1 MNKQNKSNSWAQ
13 RNDTL
18 QQVFS
23 MLLGIP
29 LRLPQQGGGLP
40 ESIPQNYAPQNE
52 NTDAHPH
59 LEYLVDRI
67 PNDYNFY
74 QQPDNL
80 RVSPV
85 IPANYII
92 PVRNEVPPQKNI
104 DDTFAGGFKQSLQ
117 RSHNKLKYI
126 NQDLQQIINQEKT
139 IQKGLRALDEAGVDY
154 SSRLAVKSSI
164 AKLRREIINEQQL
177 INEGKGTPE
186 IKASV
191 AHKRRLMSGLL
202 PIQKLYESDGATP
215 EEVMSWA
222 EIYRT
227 EGGPGMRSQAKLLQ
241 EEDAYPELRGW
252 GKIGAF
258 VGDAAVAAPVVGA
271 SMMAPP
277 LGLAAGVG
285 SAAFDSYAT
294 TNMEADRIERETGRK
309 ISPVRRF
316 VQTGINTL
324 PSLITKKIPVD
335 KIRGINKLPEWTQNI
350 VQETLRQ
357 GGLGGLYSLTH
368 DIGSNLAL
376 GNDISGGE
384 IFRNLGR
391 GMGVGVVAG
400 AAAGSGSEALSR
412 LRNPFRR
419 IPPEPYQSVP
429 HGTYESGIMNT
440 PTNIP
445 HKDYGS
451 EFLQKTATVPQG
463 TYESGAMNTPTNI
476 PFKDYGLEFQQK
488 TATVPQGTY
497 ESGAMNTPTNI
508 PFKDYGLEFQQKTA
522 TVPQGTYESGAMN
535 TPANIPFGSYR
546 SEIPPQTTQI
556 PYGTYQ
562 SEVWGRQ
569 VEIPHG
575 VHQSKTTGIT
585 PPKGAQENTN
595 IPHGTYESEAFGQ
608 PTRIPYGTYRSEIPT
623 QPIEIPHGT
632 YESEAFGQPT
642 RIPHG
647 TYRSEIPMQPIELP
661 HGIYQLEIQQQPTEI
676 PHGTYRSDILG
687 EPVRIP
693 YDIHESGVLNES
705 QVVPHNTYPA
715 KPTVPYDTYSGH
727 SSLVPPEWGNA
738 PIRIQPDTYTSDL
751 DKYINLPEIKSPFY
765 PYAKAFG
772 IEDLQK
778 GLKSLK
784 INRSGSKSSKSGKS
798 GKKKKKR

>member
-1 MNKQNKSNSWAQ
+1 
-13 RNDTL
+13 
-18 QQVFS
+18 

-40 ESIPQNYAPQNE
+40 ESIPQNYAPQNEDTDTRPHLEYPVYRIPKDYYAPQNE

-85 IPANYII
+85 IPANYI
-92 PVRNEVPPQKNI
+92 VFLRNEVPPQKNI

-117 RSHNKLKYI
+117 RSHNKVKYI

-154 SSRLAVKSSI
+154 SSRLAVKSSL

-191 AHKRRLMSGLL
+191 VHKRRLMSGLL

-222 EIYRT
+222 ETYRT

-277 LGLAAGVG
+277 VGLAAGVG

-335 KIRGINKLPEWTQNI
+335 KIRGINKLPEWGQNI

-384 IFRNLGR
+384 IFRNAIR
-391 GMGVGVVAG
+391 GAGVGVVAG
-400 AAAGSGSEALSR
+400 AAAGGGSEALSR

-429 HGTYESGIMNT
+429 HGTYESGIMNI

-476 PFKDYGLEFQQK
+476 PFKDYGLEFLQK
-488 TATVPQGTY
+488 TTTVPQGTY

-508 PFKDYGLEFQQKTA
+508 PF
-522 TVPQGTYESGAMN
+522 
-535 TPANIPFGSYR
+535 GSYR
-546 SEIPPQTTQI
+546 SEIPQQATQI

-562 SEVWGRQ
+562 SEVGGRQ

-585 PPKGAQENTN
+585 PPKGAQESTGVPHGTYESEAFGQPTRIPYGTYRSEIPMQPIE

-608 PTRIPYGTYRSEIPT
+608 PTRIPYDTYRSEIPT

-647 TYRSEIPMQPIELP
+647 TYRS
-661 HGIYQLEIQQQPTEI
+661 
-676 PHGTYRSDILG
+676 DILG

-693 YDIHESGVLNES
+693 YDIHESGVLNEP

-715 KPTVPYDTYSGH
+715 KPTVPYDTYSGR
-727 SSLVPPEWGNA
+727 SGLGLPEGGNA

-751 DKYINLPEIKSPFY
+751 ENYINLPEIKSPFY

>member
-52 NTDAHPH
+52 DTDTRPHLEYPVYRIPKDYYAPQNEDTDAHPH

-85 IPANYII
+85 IPANYIV
-92 PVRNEVPPQKNI
+92 PLRNEVPPQKNI

-117 RSHNKLKYI
+117 RSHNKVKYI

-139 IQKGLRALDEAGVDY
+139 IQKGLRELDEAGVDY
-154 SSRLAVKSSI
+154 SSRLGVKSSI

-191 AHKRRLMSGLL
+191 AHKRRLMSVLL

-222 EIYRT
+222 ETYRT

-258 VGDAAVAAPVVGA
+258 VGDAAVATPVVVT

-277 LGLAAGVG
+277 VGLAAGVG

-294 TNMEADRIERETGRK
+294 ANMEADRIERETGRK
-309 ISPVRRF
+309 ISPFRRTA
-316 VQTGINTL
+316 QTVINTL

-335 KIRGINKLPEWTQNI
+335 KIRGINKLPEWGQNI
-350 VQETLRQ
+350 VQESLTQ
-357 GGLGGLYSLTH
+357 GRLGGLYSLTH
-368 DIGSNLAL
+368 DISSNLAL

-384 IFRNLGR
+384 IFRNAIR
-391 GMGVGVVAG
+391 GAGVGVVAG

-419 IPPEPYQSVP
+419 IPPEPNQSVP

-476 PFKDYGLEFQQK
+476 PF
-488 TATVPQGTY
+488 
-497 ESGAMNTPTNI
+497 
-508 PFKDYGLEFQQKTA
+508 
-522 TVPQGTYESGAMN
+522 
-535 TPANIPFGSYR
+535 GSYR
-546 SEIPPQTTQI
+546 SEIPQQATQI

-562 SEVWGRQ
+562 SEVGGRQ
-569 VEIPHG
+569 VKIPHG
-575 VHQSKTTGIT
+575 VHQSKTTGTT
-585 PPKGAQENTN
+585 PPKGAQESNS

-608 PTRIPYGTYRSEIPT
+608 PTRIPYD
-623 QPIEIPHGT
+623 
-632 YESEAFGQPT
+632 
-642 RIPHG
+642 
-647 TYRSEIPMQPIELP
+647 TYRSEIPMQRIEIP
-661 HGIYQLEIQQQPTEI
+661 HGTYQLEMQRQPTEI
-676 PHGTYRSDILG
+676 LHGTYRSDILG

-693 YDIHESGVLNES
+693 YDIHESGVLNEP

-715 KPTVPYDTYSGH
+715 KPTVPYDTYSGR
-727 SSLVPPEWGNA
+727 SDLGLPEGGNA

-751 DKYINLPEIKSPFY
+751 ENYINLPEIKSPFY

-784 INRSGSKSSKSGKS
+784 INRSGGKSGKS

>member
-52 NTDAHPH
+52 DTDTRPHLEYPVYRIPKDYYAPQNENTDAHPH

-85 IPANYII
+85 IPANYIV
-92 PVRNEVPPQKNI
+92 PLRNEVPPQKNI

-117 RSHNKLKYI
+117 RSHNKVKYI

-139 IQKGLRALDEAGVDY
+139 IQKGLRELDEAGVDY
-154 SSRLAVKSSI
+154 SSRLGVKSSI

-177 INEGKGTPE
+177 INKGKGTPE

-222 EIYRT
+222 ETYRT

-252 GKIGAF
+252 GKVGAF
-258 VGDAAVAAPVVGA
+258 FGDAAVAAPVVVT

-285 SAAFDSYAT
+285 SAALDSYAT

-309 ISPVRRF
+309 ISPARRTAQAIISTIPSAIPYKF
-316 VQTGINTL
+316 PINKFPFLKNL
-324 PSLITKKIPVD
+324 PDWKKKI
-335 KIRGINKLPEWTQNI
+335 I
-350 VQETLRQ
+350 QESLTQ
-357 GGLGGLYSLTH
+357 GGLGGLYSLSH
-368 DIGSNLAL
+368 DIGSNQLF

-384 IFRNLGR
+384 IFRNTIR
-391 GMGVGVVAG
+391 GAGVGVVAG

-429 HGTYESGIMNT
+429 YGTYESGIMNT

-445 HKDYGS
+445 FKDYGL

-463 TYESGAMNTPTNI
+463 TYESGAMNTPT
-476 PFKDYGLEFQQK
+476 
-488 TATVPQGTY
+488 
-497 ESGAMNTPTNI
+497 
-508 PFKDYGLEFQQKTA
+508 
-522 TVPQGTYESGAMN
+522 
-535 TPANIPFGSYR
+535 NIPFGSYR

-569 VEIPHG
+569 VKIPYG
-575 VHQSKTTGIT
+575 EHQSKTTGIT
-585 PPKGAQENTN
+585 PPKGAQESTN

-623 QPIEIPHGT
+623 QRIEIPHGT
-632 YESEAFGQPT
+632 Y
-642 RIPHG
+642 
-647 TYRSEIPMQPIELP
+647 
-661 HGIYQLEIQQQPTEI
+661 QLEMQRQPAEI
-676 PHGTYRSDILG
+676 LHGTYRSDILG

-693 YDIHESGVLNES
+693 YDIHESGVLNEP

-715 KPTVPYDTYSGH
+715 KPTVPYDTYSGR
-727 SSLVPPEWGNA
+727 SGLGLPEGGNA

-751 DKYINLPEIKSPFY
+751 ENYINLPEIKSPFY

-784 INRSGSKSSKSGKS
+784 INRSGGKSGKS

>member
-52 NTDAHPH
+52 DTDARPHLEYPVYRIPKDYYAPQNENTDAHPH

-85 IPANYII
+85 IPANYIV
-92 PVRNEVPPQKNI
+92 PLHNEVPPQKNI

-117 RSHNKLKYI
+117 RTHNKVKYA

-154 SSRLAVKSSI
+154 SSRLGVKSSL

-222 EIYRT
+222 ETYRT

-241 EEDAYPELRGW
+241 EEDAYPKLRGW

-258 VGDAAVAAPVVGA
+258 VGDVAATAPVVGA
-271 SMMAPP
+271 SIAAPY
-277 LGLAAGVG
+277 LGAVAGIG
-285 SAAFDSYAT
+285 SAALDSYAT

-309 ISPVRRF
+309 ISPFSRSA
-316 VQTGINTL
+316 QTVINTL
-324 PSLITKKIPVD
+324 PALITKKIPVG
-335 KIRGINKLPEWTQNI
+335 KIPGINKLPEWGQNI
-350 VQETLRQ
+350 VQETLTQ

-384 IFRNLGR
+384 IFRNAIR
-391 GMGVGVVAG
+391 GAGVGVVAG
-400 AAAGSGSEALSR
+400 AAAGGGSEALSR

-429 HGTYESGIMNT
+429 HGTYESGIMNI

-463 TYESGAMNTPTNI
+463 TYESGAMNTPT
-476 PFKDYGLEFQQK
+476 
-488 TATVPQGTY
+488 
-497 ESGAMNTPTNI
+497 
-508 PFKDYGLEFQQKTA
+508 
-522 TVPQGTYESGAMN
+522 
-535 TPANIPFGSYR
+535 NIPFGSYR

-585 PPKGAQENTN
+585 PPKGAQESTN

-608 PTRIPYGTYRSEIPT
+608 PTRIPHGTYRSEIPT

-661 HGIYQLEIQQQPTEI
+661 HGTYQLEIQQQPTEI
-676 PHGTYRSDILG
+676 LHGTYRSDILG
-687 EPVRIP
+687 KPVRIP
-693 YDIHESGVLNES
+693 YDIHESGVLHEP

-727 SSLVPPEWGNA
+727 SGLVPPEGGNA
-738 PIRIQPDTYTSDL
+738 SIRIQPDTYTSDL

-778 GLKSLK
+778 GIKSLK
-784 INRSGSKSSKSGKS
+784 INRSGGKSGKS

>member
-40 ESIPQNYAPQNE
+40 ESIPQNYAPQNENTDARPHLEYPVYRIPKDYYAPQNE

-117 RSHNKLKYI
+117 RTHNKVKYA

-154 SSRLAVKSSI
+154 SSRLGVKSSL

-258 VGDAAVAAPVVGA
+258 VGDAAVAAPVVVT

-277 LGLAAGVG
+277 VGLAAGVG
-285 SAAFDSYAT
+285 SAALDSYAT

-309 ISPVRRF
+309 ISPFRRTA
-316 VQTGINTL
+316 QTVINTL

-335 KIRGINKLPEWTQNI
+335 KIRGINKLPKWGQNI
-350 VQETLRQ
+350 VQESLTQ
-357 GGLGGLYSLTH
+357 GRLGGLYSLTH
-368 DIGSNLAL
+368 DISSNLAL

-445 HKDYGS
+445 FKDYGLEFLQKTTTVPQGTYESGAMNTPTNIPFKDYGS

-476 PFKDYGLEFQQK
+476 PF
-488 TATVPQGTY
+488 
-497 ESGAMNTPTNI
+497 
-508 PFKDYGLEFQQKTA
+508 
-522 TVPQGTYESGAMN
+522 
-535 TPANIPFGSYR
+535 GSYR

-562 SEVWGRQ
+562 SEVGGRQ
-569 VEIPHG
+569 VEIPYG
-575 VHQSKTTGIT
+575 EHQSKTTGIT

-642 RIPHG
+642 RIPYD

-661 HGIYQLEIQQQPTEI
+661 HGTYQLEIQQQPTEI

-693 YDIHESGVLNES
+693 YDIHESGVLNEP

-727 SSLVPPEWGNA
+727 SGLVPPEGGNA
-738 PIRIQPDTYTSDL
+738 SIRIQPDTYTSDL